1 MNASARKEMQVGS
14 ASVES
19 RRHTPWQKHM
29 QLGIVHFMI
38 YPQLLRGDGP
48 IVETARRIA
57 CDPFFDVLEV
67 GLVNDPAAVLSL
79 KALAEESML
88 TLGVGAQPGLLT
100 TGGNLANLDEAG
112 RQAAVANVKASIDR
126 AYALGARLLAFLD
139 GKNSY
144 PGPAKEA
151 QARAQFVKSVQEL
164 CAYAKQQAT
173 DYTLFLSLEVF
184 DRDIEKRSLLG
195 PAPLVAEVASEIR
208 RTCDNFGI
216 TVDLSHIPQ
225 LGESPRQALVPVK
238 DYLVHLH
245 VGNCLLGDKS
255 HPAYGDYH
263 PPFGCPG
270 SSNGVDEL
278 VEFLSV
284 AFEIGFFDRQLPTG
298 RPVVT
303 FEVKPLPAGDA
314 EGVIAGTKRTWELAW
329 ARLGL

>member
-1 MNASARKEMQVGS
+1 MSKYSTPMQMGRAQVQSGY
-14 ASVES
+14 A
-19 RRHTPWQKHM
+19 PWQKTM

-38 YPQLLRGDGP
+38 YPQLLKGDGP
-48 IVETARRIA
+48 ILETAKRIA
-57 CDPFFDVLEV
+57 ADPFFEVLEV
-67 GLVNDPAAVLSL
+67 GLVNDPAVLPAL
-79 KALAEESML
+79 KALAEEAQL

-112 RQAAVANVKASIDR
+112 RQAAVAQVKASIDQ

-144 PGPAKEA
+144 PGPEKEN
-151 QARAQFVKSVQEL
+151 QARAQLVRSVQEL
-164 CAYAKQQAT
+164 SAYAKEKAT

-195 PAPLVAEVASEIR
+195 PAPLVAEVAAEICQ
-208 RTCDNFGI
+208 TCDNFGI

-225 LGESPRQALVPVK
+225 LGESPRQALEPVR

-245 VGNCLLGDKS
+245 IGNCLLTDKN

-270 SSNGVDEL
+270 SSNGVAEL
-278 VEFLSV
+278 VEFLRV
-284 AFEIGFFDRQLPTG
+284 AFEIGFFDKKLPTG

-303 FEVKPLPAGDA
+303 FEVKPLPGGDP
-314 EGVIAGTKRTWELAW
+314 ELVIAGTKRIWEQAW
-329 ARLGL
+329 ARL

>member
-1 MNASARKEMQVGS
+1 MGTCAKDNPAVGRAETARAAASWHNV
-14 ASVES
+14 
-19 RRHTPWQKHM
+19 M

-57 CDPFFDVLEV
+57 ADPFFDVLEV
-67 GLVNDPAAVLSL
+67 GLINDPAAIPAL
-79 KALAEESML
+79 KALAEEAQL

-100 TGGNLANLDEAG
+100 TGGNLAALDEAA
-112 RQAAVANVKASIDR
+112 RQTAVANVKASIDR

-144 PGPAKEA
+144 PGPDKEA
-151 QARAQFVKSVQEL
+151 QARAQLVKSAREL
-164 CAYAKQQAT
+164 CAYAREKAT
-173 DYTLFLSLEVF
+173 SYELFLSLEVF
-184 DRDIEKRSLLG
+184 DRAIEKRSLLG
-195 PAPLVAEVASEIR
+195 PAPLVAEVAAEIR
-208 RTCDNFGI
+208 QTCGNFGI

-225 LGESPRQALVPVK
+225 LGETARQALVPVK
-238 DYLVHLH
+238 EHLVHLH
-245 VGNCLLGDKS
+245 IGNCLLTDKS

-278 VEFLSV
+278 VEFLRV
-284 AFEIGFFDRQLPTG
+284 AFEIGFFDKKLPTG

-303 FEVKPLPAGDA
+303 FEIKALPGGDPDL
-314 EGVIAGTKRTWELAW
+314 VIAGAKRTWEQAW
-329 ARLGL
+329 AGLGL

>member
-1 MNASARKEMQVGS
+1 MGTPMQLGRAQS
-14 ASVES
+14 YKIDA
-19 RRHTPWQKHM
+19 PWQKYM

-38 YPQLLRGDGP
+38 YPELLRGDGP
-48 IVETARRIA
+48 VVETAKRIA
-57 CDPFFDVLEV
+57 ADPFFEVLEV
-67 GLVNDPAAVLSL
+67 GLVNDPAAIPAL
-79 KALAEESML
+79 KAVAEEAQL
-88 TLGVGAQPGLLT
+88 ALGVGAQPGLLT

-144 PGPAKEA
+144 PGPEKEKE
-151 QARAQFVKSVQEL
+151 ARAQFVRSVQEL
-164 CAYAKQQAT
+164 CAYAKEKAT

-184 DRDIEKRSLLG
+184 DRNIEKRSLLG
-195 PAPLVAEVASEIR
+195 PAPLVAEVAGEIR
-208 RTCDNFGI
+208 RTCDNFGV

-225 LGESPRQALVPVK
+225 LGETPRQALEPVK

-245 VGNCLLGDKS
+245 VGNCLLTDKN

-278 VEFLSV
+278 VDFLRV
-284 AFEIGFFDRQLPTG
+284 AFEIGYFDKKLPTG

-303 FEVKPLPAGDA
+303 FEVKPLPGGDP
-314 EGVIAGTKRTWELAW
+314 EMVIAGTKRVWQLAW
-329 ARLGL
+329 ARL

>member
-1 MNASARKEMQVGS
+1 MGTKSLQVGS
-14 ASVES
+14 VRLEPNVY
-19 RRHTPWQKHM
+19 TPWQKYM

-57 CDPFFDVLEV
+57 ADPFFEVLEV
-67 GLVNDPAAVLSL
+67 GLVNDPAALSAL
-79 KALAEESML
+79 RALAEESML

-112 RQAAVANVKASIDR
+112 RQAAVARVKASIDQ

-144 PGPAKEA
+144 PGPQKEQ
-151 QARAQFVKSVQEL
+151 QARAQLVRSVLEL
-164 CAYAKQQAT
+164 CAYAREQAT
-173 DYTLFLSLEVF
+173 DYALFLSLEVF
-184 DRDIEKRSLLG
+184 DREVEKRSLLG
-195 PAPLVAEVASEIR
+195 PAVLVAEVAGEVR
-208 RTCDNFGI
+208 RSCDNFGV
-216 TVDLSHIPQ
+216 TVDLSHTPQ
-225 LGESPRQALVPVK
+225 LGESARQALEPVK

-245 VGNCLLGDKS
+245 VGNCLLSDKS

-270 SSNGVDEL
+270 GSNGVDEL
-278 VEFLSV
+278 VEFLRV
-284 AFEIGFFDRQLPTG
+284 AFEIGYFDKKLPTG

-303 FEVKPLPAGDA
+303 FEVKPLPGGDP
-314 EGVIAGTKRTWELAW
+314 ELVIAGTKRIWELAW
-329 ARLGL
+329 ARL

>member
-1 MNASARKEMQVGS
+1 MD
-14 ASVES
+14 
-19 RRHTPWQKHM
+19 TPWQKYM

-38 YPQLLRGDGP
+38 YPQLLRGEGP

-57 CDPFFDVLEV
+57 GDPFFEVLEV
-67 GLVNDPAAVLSL
+67 GLVKDPAVLPQL
-79 KALAEESML
+79 KAVAEEAQL

-112 RQAAVANVKASIDR
+112 RQAAVASVKASIDS
-126 AYALGARLLAFLD
+126 AYALGARLLAFFD

-144 PGPAKEA
+144 PGPEKEA
-151 QARAQFVKSVQEL
+151 AGRAQLVRSVQEL
-164 CAYAKQQAT
+164 CAYAKAKAT

-184 DRDIEKRSLLG
+184 DRAIEKRSFLG
-195 PAPLVAEVASEIR
+195 PAPVAADFAAEIR
-208 RTCDNFGI
+208 ASGCDNFGL

-225 LGESPRQALVPVK
+225 LGETARQSLEPVR

-245 VGNCLLGDKS
+245 VGNCLLTDKA

-270 SSNGVDEL
+270 SSNGVDDL
-278 VEFLSV
+278 VEFLRV
-284 AFEIGFFDRQLPTG
+284 AFEIGYFNKALPTG

-303 FEVKPLPAGDA
+303 FEVKPLPGGDP
-314 EGVIAGTKRTWELAW
+314 ELVIAGTKRTWELAW
-329 ARLGL
+329 SRL